1 MIEALLTFIV
11 FVGVLS
17 FVSNPLLRKGR
28 SLLQVGEDTELRNL
42 EHEKFNFYTQIK
54 EADFEYEMGKLS
66 YRDYRYQRKELM
78 EKAAGIIDEIDRYK
92 NGNSQHSTDAL
103 ASESGESRHCP
114 HCDASVPPEA
124 KFCTMCG
131 SSLSEVYYC
140 PDCGAENPAASKFCA
155 RCGEGLVT
163 A

>member
-1 MIEALLTFIV
+1 MIEALITFVV

-17 FVSNPLLRKGR
+17 FVSNPLLHKVR
-28 SLLQVGEDTELRNL
+28 SVAVVSEDTALRNL
-42 EHEKFNFYTQIK
+42 EHEKFNIYTQIK

-66 YRDYRYQRKELM
+66 YRDYRYQRRELM
-78 EKAAGIIDEIDRYK
+78 EKAAEIIDEIERYN
-92 NGNSQHSTDAL
+92 NGNSEHSAHTSL
-103 ASESGESRHCP
+103 SEHAESRSCP
-114 HCDASVPPEA
+114 ECQAPVPPDA

-131 SSLSEVYYC
+131 TQLSGKYYC
-140 PDCGAENPAASKFCA
+140 PDCGAENPAASNFCA